1 MKGRALGLFSCSSLH
16 TVAELGL
23 REDLKL
29 TTRWELE
36 VKSDS
41 P

>member
-1 MKGRALGLFSCSSLH
+1 MKGRALGFFSCSSLH
-16 TVAELGL
+16 AGAELGL

-29 TTRWELE
+29 TMRWELE

>member
-1 MKGRALGLFSCSSLH
+1 MKGRALGFFSCSSLH
-16 TVAELGL
+16 AGAELGL
-23 REDLKL
+23 RDLKL
-29 TTRWELE
+29 TMRWELE